1 MAEAADQKIVNLV
14 DWQRYRPANSN
25 DAARAGLCHH
35 FCNVPHCSFAQ
46 DHAISMLLASHA
58 KVDSFPSAPIL
69 HTPISDEVPS
79 VAGDTPERGGSIRT
93 KLLRSGF
100 ALSVLLHAAAAFAV
114 GYATIRMP
122 EEATLIE
129 GITIVAMEVQGD
141 SDADARAAGEE
152 EPLEKPE
159 PIEKIE
165 PKPEEVK
172 PEPVEQKV
180 EPEKPLPEPEAQ
192 EVVLPEPKD
201 ILKDIPMPQLGAM
214 VPEVL
219 TTTQPAEQQ
228 VEATAKVPVEEVKEE
243 QVEPKPEPEA
253 VLPKPEEVRPK
264 PVERKIV
271 EKKPEPK
278 LEKPIEKK
286 SEPKPEKKRPE
297 HKKSRA
303 KGNQGDQQ
311 INARRGDADAKEKGE
326 RASENSRGN
335 STNREKGNASS
346 SNYKGLVQKK
356 LQRAKGRVASPGKGK
371 VTVQFTIAAS
381 GAVSDVRVVQ
391 SSGKPALDAAA
402 LKIVRAAS
410 PFPPIPADAG
420 RKTWKMSVP
429 ISFK

>member
-1 MAEAADQKIVNLV
+1 MAEAADRKIVNLV

-35 FCNVPHCSFAQ
+35 FCNVPNCSFSQ

-69 HTPISDEVPS
+69 HTPISGEVPS

-192 EVVLPEPKD
+192 EVILPEPKD

-243 QVEPKPEPEA
+243 QVEPKPEP
-253 VLPKPEEVRPK
+253 
-264 PVERKIV
+264 
-271 EKKPEPK
+271 K
-278 LEKPIEKK
+278 LEKPVEKK

-297 HKKSRA
+297 RKKSTA